1 MTDSQRI
8 LMEEREIFS
17 GLVDAPTEIRA
28 KLMKAEISRRAQLS
42 LVDADRDGFLDRRR
56 LYDALVERLRAE
68 ADRRGFAGF
77 DTRDAL
83 ETALARILALRPSLL
98 SDAVEESFARH
109 TVTRPSARL
118 PAQIESETP
127 LSGAR
132 LNLYGIYPPDLNTW
146 ERPFAELLDADTSGL
161 VRWWHRNPV
170 RKPHSITLPV
180 PGHGFFYPDLA
191 VGIEGRDTPGGV
203 ALVEIKHQ
211 INDPEGNAAAKSR
224 AKHPDY
230 GPVLMLYYVENGGS
244 WMTVNYDR
252 ASNTNVLD
260 RVFRIELLRRL

>member
-1 MTDSQRI
+1 
-8 LMEEREIFS
+8 LW
-17 GLVDAPTEIRA
+17 
-28 KLMKAEISRRAQLS
+28 
-42 LVDADRDGFLDRRR
+42 
-56 LYDALVERLRAE
+56 
-68 ADRRGFAGF
+68 
-77 DTRDAL
+77 
-83 ETALARILALRPSLL
+83 PSLL

-109 TVTRPSARL
+109 TVTRESSRL
-118 PAQIESETP
+118 PAQIESDAP

-132 LNLYGIYPPDLNTW
+132 FNLYGIYPPD
-146 ERPFAELLDADTSGL
+146 
-161 VRWWHRNPV
+161 
-170 RKPHSITLPV
+170 
-180 PGHGFFYPDLA
+180 
-191 VGIEGRDTPGGV
+191 RDTPGGV

-230 GPVLMLYYVENGGS
+230 GPVLMLYYVENSGS

>member
-1 MTDSQRI
+1 
-8 LMEEREIFS
+8 
-17 GLVDAPTEIRA
+17 
-28 KLMKAEISRRAQLS
+28 
-42 LVDADRDGFLDRRR
+42 
-56 LYDALVERLRAE
+56 
-68 ADRRGFAGF
+68 
-77 DTRDAL
+77 
-83 ETALARILALRPSLL
+83 
-98 SDAVEESFARH
+98 
-109 TVTRPSARL
+109 
-118 PAQIESETP
+118 
-127 LSGAR
+127 
-132 LNLYGIYPPDLNTW
+132 
-146 ERPFAELLDADTSGL
+146 